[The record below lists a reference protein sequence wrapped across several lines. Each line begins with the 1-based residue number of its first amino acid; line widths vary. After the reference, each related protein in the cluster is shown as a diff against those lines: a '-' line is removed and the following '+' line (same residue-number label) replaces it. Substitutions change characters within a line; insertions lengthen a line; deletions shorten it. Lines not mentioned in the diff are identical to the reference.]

1 MAQPKL
7 QARAPAPAVHLWP
20 RLSVPPSV
28 WHLPAGARG
37 LVWPTPVRCTCDYKK
52 LSSDYLQ
59 QLDVSGIYPRSAPTW
74 RFRSLPHRSGFFP
87 PHEPGPMRGALPD
100 SPGRPD
106 RPRRRLTG
114 PSLVRCDPRN
124 GAPNAASD
132 RRGRPPSLLL
142 LADCLAVQVRNA
154 SLAWPG
160 TIAGPAAA
168 AHRARAGTTPS
179 VAAGCRPAARAP
191 RSPGTAG
198 DRPGCE

>member
-37 LVWPTPVRCTCDYKK
+37 LVWPTPVRCTCDYNK

-59 QLDVSGIYPRSAPTW
+59 QSDVSGIYPRSAPTW

-87 PHEPGPMRGALPD
+87 PHERWPMRGALPD

-142 LADCLAVQVRNA
+142 LADCLAVRCGTPRIDGRGQSRVR
-154 SLAWPG
+154 
-160 TIAGPAAA
+160 PAAA
-168 AHRARAGTTPS
+168 YRG
-179 VAAGCRPAARAP
+179 
-191 RSPGTAG
+191 
-198 DRPGCE
+198 